1 MDSKLEFVSKEFG
14 KEVHQ
19 LDSIQTWTFSETL
32 GALSLVLIIYLA
44 LVLKILP
51 RFMKNRQAYELNRL
65 LSIYN
70 ALQVASSM
78 YIVLLYAKYI
88 LQYGIITTRCPRGD
102 DLRSVIV
109 DILPYF
115 IAKHIDLLDTVFF
128 ILRKKQNQV
137 TFLHVYHHSAMVAW
151 TWFHYMYHPC
161 DHFVVVGLINS
172 FVHVIMYTYYGL
184 ASLGPEYS
192 KFVWWKKHV
201 TKIQLMQFVL
211 VISNLYYQQK
221 LTPCPIPAAF
231 HYFCLFSIGSFFILF
246 INFYLRSYG
255 NKIKKRVDIPEVR
268 HPDTIDS
275 KYN

>member
-1 MDSKLEFVSKEFG
+1 MDSKLELISEELG
-14 KEVHQ
+14 KEEKQ
-19 LDSIQTWTFSETL
+19 LESIQTWTFSETL
-32 GALSLVLIIYLA
+32 GALSVVLIIYLA

-51 RFMKNRQAYELNRL
+51 RFMRNRQAYQLNRL

-70 ALQVASSM
+70 ALQVVSSM
-78 YIVLLYAKYI
+78 YIVILYAKYI
-88 LQYGIITTRCPRGD
+88 LQHGVITTRCPRGD
-102 DLRSVIV
+102 DLKLVIV

-115 IAKHIDLLDTVFF
+115 IAKHVDLLDTVFF

-137 TFLHVYHHSAMVAW
+137 TFLHVYHHSAMVTW

-184 ASLGPEYS
+184 ASLGPEYA

-201 TKIQLMQFVL
+201 TKVQLMQFVL

-231 HYFCLFSIGSFFILF
+231 HYFCLFSIGSFFLLF

-255 NKIKKRVDIPEVR
+255 NRMKKRGVAPEVILT
-268 HPDTIDS
+268 DAMAS
-275 KYN
+275 KCN